1 KPTLIVPK
9 VFIDDTEEFKK
20 KVNLYFK
27 TDMDKYPDE
36 PLIESEKLLLK
47 AVSLLPPPCER
58 CGGSGRIPV
67 EVRYISCAGGLDTK
81 SKTLIPCPKCQ
92 APAGKVEKFVLCKRC
107 GNKTILA
114 TALTNCFDPADEP
127 YRNGVQEECGYEDG
141 IAAEVTVGIHWCPKC
156 GIIEDV
162 WIEEPMEKDVRDQ
175 ELQAKIEQLK
185 DGAFVANEEAQ
196 IRNDKIAQLEAE
208 NRWMPASDPP
218 KEIDWDKKILVLECE
233 SEIPRIMTMA
243 EAFLN
248 ECSEAEYYK
257 FIPTKP

>member
-1 KPTLIVPK
+1 DIEKIGELARKIEWQNGGHCPICKVFTTHGHDEFCEIGQILSLLPPPCEAGGIVIKLGEQLSDSVEQQLLADADEKSGKPTLIVPK

-114 TALTNCFDPADEP
+114 TSLQ
-127 YRNGVQEECGYEDG
+127 YL
-141 IAAEVTVGIHWCPKC
+141 HW
-156 GIIEDV
+156 
-162 WIEEPMEKDVRDQ
+162 
-175 ELQAKIEQLK
+175 A
-185 DGAFVANEEAQ
+185 
-196 IRNDKIAQLEAE
+196 
-208 NRWMPASDPP
+208 
-218 KEIDWDKKILVLECE
+218 
-233 SEIPRIMTMA
+233 
-243 EAFLN
+243 
-248 ECSEAEYYK
+248 
-257 FIPTKP
+257 